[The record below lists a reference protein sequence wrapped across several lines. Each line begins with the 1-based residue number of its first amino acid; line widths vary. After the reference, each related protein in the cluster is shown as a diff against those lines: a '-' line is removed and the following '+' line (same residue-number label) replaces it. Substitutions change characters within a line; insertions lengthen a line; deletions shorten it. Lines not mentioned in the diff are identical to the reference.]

1 MPDFQNWNDYFLA
14 SEEQMKT
21 EEFLDYSFDKA
32 GNLAIKA
39 KNMMPADNT
48 IIRDEVYT
56 IGSNK
61 SNIIQVY
68 KENSKFGLTKNTF
81 KSGEQ
86 GFSYWH

>member
-1 MPDFQNWNDYFLA
+1 
-14 SEEQMKT
+14 MKT

-68 KENSKFGLTKNTF
+68 KENSKFGLTKIHLNQESKVSAIGIKLTNNI
-81 KSGEQ
+81 E
-86 GFSYWH
+86 